1 MNYALRS
8 GYPQCC
14 RDGCWLRGTGGGGWR
29 RTEWRIRVG
38 SAQSSAIREHSRLHC
53 SRGRY
58 ADSVFDITVCR
69 RPNHSATT
77 SHTALIGAAT
87 NAIELTARPAADIA
101 A

>member
-1 MNYALRS
+1 MRYALATRNVVAA
-8 GYPQCC
+8 G
-14 RDGCWLRGTGGGGWR
+14 DGGGGR
-29 RTEWRIRVG
+29 RRHAEWRIRVG
-38 SAQSSAIREHSRLHC
+38 SAQSAAIREHSRLHC

-69 RPNHSATT
+69 RPSHSATT